1 MAANPWVG
9 KTLGGRYRLD
19 ELLGQGGMSAVYR
32 AMDPN
37 LRREVAVKLIHSHLS
52 NQPEF
57 VRRFEEEAAAVA
69 QLRHPNIIQVYD
81 FNHDNGVYYMVLEFV
96 PGESLEGRL
105 NRLAEAQQWLPFPDL
120 LRYAAQ
126 VCDAMDYAHRRG
138 MIHRDIK
145 PANIMLNPNDQAILM
160 DFGIAKIVG
169 GQQHTVTGAVVGTAL
184 YMSPEQILGTPVDG
198 RSDIYALGATL
209 FEMVSGA
216 PPFEADSSMSLMIM
230 HLNNP
235 PPDLR
240 QFRPETPEGLVQI
253 IEKSLAKDPADRFQS
268 AAEMANALRRE
279 AAALNSPPVGAVPA
293 DLVQVYQP
301 TLRQSTSTGP
311 QGGRP
316 QASPSARSGMAS
328 GRASLNGDL
337 ATRAGAPVMAASL
350 AGPAAS
356 GAAMPPARPAAG
368 SSPVGSLSQ
377 AGVPG
382 RRNWAFAGGCAAAL
396 ALMVCLLA
404 GAGLAYNQ
412 GWLGQRGAIPARYAA
427 TQTAI
432 LETRTA
438 LDLTLSQPTQ
448 TSLPPAPATP
458 ATSANPVVLPGATEP
473 GATSATQAPAPASG
487 PSVVIVRVTQDGNT
501 LVVTYETVGYIES
514 PTGRHIH
521 FFFNNVTQDQAGIPG
536 QGPWLMYSGP
546 RPFRDALVSDIPPGV
561 TQICAL
567 VANPDHSVLPGS
579 GNCMDL
585 PKP

>member
-1 MAANPWVG
+1 MVANPWVG
-9 KTLGGRYRLD
+9 KTLGGRYRL
-19 ELLGQGGMSAVYR
+19 EEMLGQGGMSAVYR

-81 FNHDNGVYYMVLEFV
+81 FNHDGGVYYMVLEFV

-105 NRLAEAQQWLPFPDL
+105 NRLAGAQQWLPFPDL

-145 PANIMLNPNDQAILM
+145 PANIMLNPHDQAILM

-216 PPFEADSSMSLMIM
+216 PPFEADSSMSLMMM
-230 HLNNP
+230 HLNNL

-240 QFRPETPEGLVQI
+240 RMRPDAPEGLVQI

-268 AAEMANALRRE
+268 AAEMAAALRRE
-279 AAALNSPPVGAVPA
+279 AAALNSPPAGATPP

-301 TLRQSTSTGP
+301 TLRQSTSNAAP
-311 QGGRP
+311 
-316 QASPSARSGMAS
+316 
-328 GRASLNGDL
+328 GRASLNGGL
-337 ATRAGAPVMAASL
+337 SARAPASVIAASL

-356 GAAMPPARPAAG
+356 GAAMPPTRPAAAAQSQSG
-368 SSPVGSLSQ
+368 PLAQ
-377 AGVPG
+377 AGGPG
-382 RRNWAFAGGCAAAL
+382 RRNWAFAGGCAVIVAAL
-396 ALMVCLLA
+396 VCLLA
-404 GAGLAYNQ
+404 GGGLAYNR
-412 GWLGQRGAIPARYAA
+412 GWLGPGSAIPVVYAA

-432 LETRTA
+432 IQTRTA
-438 LDLTLSQPTQ
+438 LELTLSQPTPTGLAATPVALVTQ
-448 TSLPPAPATP
+448 ASLAASATPPPAPAPT
-458 ATSANPVVLPGATEP
+458 
-473 GATSATQAPAPASG
+473 SG
-487 PSVVIVRVTQDGNT
+487 PSVVIVRVSQDGNT
-501 LVVTYETVGYIES
+501 LVVDYETIGYIES
-514 PTGRHIH
+514 PAGRHIH
-521 FFFNNVTQDQAGIPG
+521 FFFNNVSPDQAGIPG

-546 RPFRDALVSDIPPGV
+546 RPFRDATISEIPPGV

-579 GNCMDL
+579 GNCVDL
-585 PKP
+585 PRP